1 MYGCAASP
9 SQVIAGLQGNAPAAV
24 FGQRIMFAGDY
35 FAGANIDACITSG
48 DKVSA
53 SHAPCCLT
61 RLTPVGAALC
71 CAGSRDGVLC
81 TVLAVVTV
89 VRTSQGYNSD
99 VSLRSVSWIAEFND
113 PQSAMAHVR
122 GPHPGRDRLSAL
134 RATAPHLVA
143 MAKAHEALRIDQ
155 P

>member
-24 FGQRIMFAGDY
+24 LGQRIMFAGDY

-81 TVLAVVTV
+81 EL
-89 VRTSQGYNSD
+89 
-99 VSLRSVSWIAEFND
+99 
-113 PQSAMAHVR
+113 
-122 GPHPGRDRLSAL
+122 L
-134 RATAPHLVA
+134 RARGTIIL
-143 MAKAHEALRIDQ
+143 
-155 P
+155 

>member
-24 FGQRIMFAGDY
+24 LGQRIMFAGDY